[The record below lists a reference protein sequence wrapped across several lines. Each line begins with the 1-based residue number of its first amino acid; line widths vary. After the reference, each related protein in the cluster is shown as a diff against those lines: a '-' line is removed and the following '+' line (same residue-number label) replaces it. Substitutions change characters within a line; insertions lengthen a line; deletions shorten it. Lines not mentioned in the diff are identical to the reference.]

1 MPVATAPQVAAGRAA
16 VGGAVEGVT
25 QWEAE
30 EEMKVNHVRQILRFD
45 EGKCKARFALP
56 RRPPHAVH
64 KELGV
69 RRERVLL

>member
-1 MPVATAPQVAAGRAA
+1 
-16 VGGAVEGVT
+16 VEGVT